1 MNRLVIL
8 PFLKIQVELSTQAL
22 ERLKALPHD
31 CGLLIASNHPSFT
44 DPFVI
49 FEVTRRWGRACTWMA
64 AREVFSKAGGWLGSL
79 IRRTGAFSVLRGG
92 NNQDAEQYAQ
102 RILREGRFPI
112 VIFPEGHT
120 FYLNDV
126 ILPLKPGIASWALE
140 ALVADPSLPIRI
152 LPMAIKYQYTE
163 DIREPLDRAL
173 SQLERIAVRRLP
185 PVAAGEFWNLA
196 YVRLHRIADAIL
208 SRQEHHYH
216 YRPPRQSDIDERVR
230 GLCATILGRLE
241 TRYLGQIQCGD
252 FFDRSRHLM
261 AMLKD
266 DDSPQHQKDAL
277 DARFAWALSTFYAGY
292 LSPDSPPER
301 FAETVMKLQREL
313 KHRVPISFRAD
324 RTAVVDVGRPLDV
337 ASYITPHHLHDGAA
351 RRLAA
356 DAILADLGGALREMV
371 QTLQQQP
378 FRGSGVG
385 DRWSGVRGP
394 DIACEGDRHR
404 SNA

>member
-1 MNRLVIL
+1 
-8 PFLKIQVELSTQAL
+8 
-22 ERLKALPHD
+22 
-31 CGLLIASNHPSFT
+31 
-44 DPFVI
+44 
-49 FEVTRRWGRACTWMA
+49 
-64 AREVFSKAGGWLGSL
+64 
-79 IRRTGAFSVLRGG
+79 
-92 NNQDAEQYAQ
+92 
-102 RILREGRFPI
+102 
-112 VIFPEGHT
+112 
-120 FYLNDV
+120 
-126 ILPLKPGIASWALE
+126 
-140 ALVADPSLPIRI
+140 
-152 LPMAIKYQYTE
+152 
-163 DIREPLDRAL
+163 
-173 SQLERIAVRRLP
+173 VRRLP

-385 DRWSGVRGP
+385 ARWSGVRGP

-404 SNA
+404 SNAWNSRSPTPDPRPPALRVPGPERLRSVSLAFTCSVTSTPPIPGKAVSRPHPRSPIPGPRSPENHR